1 MKKFGLVA
9 VLGLLLCTVALL
21 APARPL
27 AAQGAG
33 VYTAAQAKAG
43 AALFAENCA
52 MCHAADLSGG
62 AGPPLAGKPFVSKWS
77 GETAD
82 DLHDVVSTQMPLTA
96 PGSLKPPE
104 YLALVA
110 FILSKNGYPA
120 GTVPLEKTKLKHIT
134 IKAQ

>member
-1 MKKFGLVA
+1 MNKLGSVTA
-9 VLGLLLCTVALL
+9 LGLALCAIILFVPTH
-21 APARPL
+21 PL

-33 VYTAAQAKAG
+33 VYTAAQAQAG
-43 AALFAENCA
+43 ATLFTANCA

-62 AGPPLAGKPFVSKWS
+62 AGPPLAGKAFVSKWS

-96 PGSLKPPE
+96 PGSLKPDE

-110 FILSKNGYPA
+110 YILSKNGYSA
-120 GTVPLEKTKLKHIT
+120 GAVALAKAKLKNIT